1 MFSHFF
7 NIESFLNFCFISEWE
22 NGHCDRGEMETMEI
36 RIQMRRLGGKG
47 KVNRVPKRYKIAD
60 FNLSIRWIKN
70 ESVENFVLEN
80 LS

>member
-1 MFSHFF
+1 
-7 NIESFLNFCFISEWE
+7 
-22 NGHCDRGEMETMEI
+22 MEI

-47 KVNRVPKRYKIAD
+47 KVIRVPKRYKID
-60 FNLSIRWIKN
+60 DCNLSMRWIKN